1 MNILKKETPPI
12 TFTAIIKDEKESQW
26 VWDSFRSHTL
36 NEPTATNGLQII
48 NVGEGD
54 CVREL
59 EALKKKYYDLEERL
73 ENTIKALESAIE
85 DINEKA

>member
-1 MNILKKETPPI
+1 MSILKKEIPLI

-26 VWDSFRSHTL
+26 IWDNFRNHTL
-36 NEPTATNGLQII
+36 NEPVVTNGLQIV

-59 EALKKKYYDLEERL
+59 EALRKKYYELENKL
-73 ENTIKALESAIE
+73 ENTIKALESTIE
-85 DINEKA
+85 DIS